1 MAYKQDSTRWVEV
14 RVSKTGKLIPIVRGG
29 EAKQERRDRRLER
42 QGRKERVP
50 GEARARWRGAISARC
65 IVVPFALGGKK
76 ERMKQRRVQPLRPP
90 KHLCLLGF
98 LYSLQSL

>member
-1 MAYKQDSTRWVEV
+1 MAYKQDSIRWVEV
-14 RVSKTGKLIPIVRGG
+14 RVSKTGKGRGG
-29 EAKQERRDRRLER
+29 EAGERDRRLER

-76 ERMKQRRVQPLRPP
+76 GRVKQRRVQPLRPP